1 MVSRDSRP
9 GGFSLLDLPLPEV
22 ECEESSDNYGC
33 FVAQPLAKG
42 FGVTLGN
49 ALRRVLLSSLAG
61 AAVTWVRIEGIQ
73 HAFTVIPYVKED
85 VIEFLLNV
93 KELRI
98 RSLSKEAGK
107 LILEAEREGEVC
119 AGEIRPSADFEI
131 VNPELHLITL
141 DSPEA
146 KFYAEF
152 NVEIG
157 RGYVPA
163 GSTNGLPLE
172 ALPVDAIFTPVYKAN
187 FSVEP
192 IHPGQETSQERLK
205 LEVWT
210 DNTISPWQAVSQSAA
225 ILMAQFSPFRQL
237 AEARAG
243 QEVQLPSELT
253 TSPDQYNMPLEQL
266 NLSTRSYNALRRANI
281 TTMGQLLE
289 ASREGLPPLPGFGAK
304 SRTEVEE
311 LIRKLGFPVVVRGM
325 RGKE

>member
-1 MVSRDSRP
+1 ML
-9 GGFSLLDLPLPEV
+9 F
-22 ECEESSDNYGC
+22 
-33 FVAQPLAKG
+33 
-42 FGVTLGN
+42 
-49 ALRRVLLSSLAG
+49 SSLSG

-73 HAFTVIPYVKED
+73 HAFSVIPHAKED
-85 VIEFLLNV
+85 VVEFLLNV

-98 RSLSKEAGK
+98 RSLSQDAGK
-107 LILEAEREGEVC
+107 LILDVQREGKVC
-119 AGEIRPSADFEI
+119 AAEIQPSADFQI
-131 VNPELHLITL
+131 ANPELHLLTL

-146 KFYAEF
+146 KFHAEF

-163 GSTNGLPLE
+163 GSTDGLPLE

-192 IHPGQETSQERLK
+192 IHPGQEMSQERLN

-210 DNTISPWQAVSQSAA
+210 DNTISPWQAVNQSAA
-225 ILMAQFSPFRQL
+225 ILMDQFSSFREL
-237 AEARAG
+237 VEAPAG
-243 QEVQLPSELT
+243 QELKLTSELAA
-253 TSPDQYNMPLEQL
+253 SREQYNVPLEQL

-281 TTMGQLLE
+281 TTVGQLLE

-311 LIRKLGFPVVVRGM
+311 LIKKLGFPIVARVRK
-325 RGKE
+325 GKE

>member
-1 MVSRDSRP
+1 M
-9 GGFSLLDLPLPEV
+9 LDLLLPEV
-22 ECEESSDNYGC
+22 RCEESSGNYGR
-33 FVAQPLAKG
+33 FVAHPLERG

-49 ALRRVLLSSLAG
+49 ALRRVLLSSLTG
-61 AAVTWVRIEGIQ
+61 AAVTWVRIEGVQ
-73 HAFTVIPYVKED
+73 HAFSVIPCAKED
-85 VIEFLLNV
+85 VVEFLLNV

-98 RSLSKEAGK
+98 RSLSKQTGK
-107 LILEAEREGEVC
+107 LILEVQREGEVC
-119 AGEIRPSADFEI
+119 AAEIGPSADFQI

-157 RGYVPA
+157 RGYLPA
-163 GSTNGLPLE
+163 GSTDGLPLE

-192 IHPGQETSQERLK
+192 IHPGQEISQERLN

-225 ILMAQFSPFRQL
+225 ILMAQVTPFREL
-237 AEARAG
+237 IEARAG
-243 QEVQLPSELT
+243 QEVQLPGELM
-253 TSPDQYNMPLEQL
+253 TSAEQYSLPLEQL

-281 TTMGQLLE
+281 TSVGQLLE

-311 LIRKLGFPVVVRGM
+311 LIRKLGFPVVARGR

>member
-1 MVSRDSRP
+1 
-9 GGFSLLDLPLPEV
+9 LLNLPLPEIK
-22 ECEESSDNYGC
+22 CEESSGNYGR
-33 FVAQPLAKG
+33 FVACPLERG

-49 ALRRVLLSSLAG
+49 ALRRVLFSSLCG

-73 HAFTVIPYVKED
+73 HAFSVIPCAKED

-98 RSLSKEAGK
+98 RSLSQQAGK
-107 LILEAEREGEVC
+107 LILEVQREGEVC
-119 AGEIRPSADFEI
+119 AEEIKPSVDFQI
-131 VNPELHLITL
+131 ANPELHLITL

-187 FSVEP
+187 FSVEA
-192 IHPGQETSQERLK
+192 IHPGQEISQERLN

-225 ILMAQFSPFRQL
+225 ILIDQFSSFREL
-237 AEARAG
+237 VEAPAG
-243 QEVQLPSELT
+243 REVQLTGELT
-253 TSPDQYNMPLEQL
+253 TSPEQYNLPLEQL

-281 TTMGQLLE
+281 TTVGQLLE
-289 ASREGLPPLPGFGAK
+289 ASRDGLPPLPGFGAK

-311 LIRKLGFPVVVRGM
+311 VIKQLGFPVVARG
-325 RGKE
+325 RKGKE

>member
-1 MVSRDSRP
+1 VP
-9 GGFSLLDLPLPEV
+9 DLPLPEV
-22 ECEESSDNYGC
+22 RCEESSGNYGR
-33 FVAQPLAKG
+33 FVAHPLERG

-49 ALRRVLLSSLAG
+49 ALRRVLLSSLTG

-73 HAFTVIPYVKED
+73 HGFSVIPCAKED

-98 RSLSKEAGK
+98 RSLSKQAGK
-107 LILEAEREGEVC
+107 LILEVQREGEIC
-119 AGEIRPSADFEI
+119 AAEIRPSADFQI

-163 GSTNGLPLE
+163 GSTDGLPLE

-192 IHPGQETSQERLK
+192 HPGQEISQERLS

-225 ILMAQFSPFRQL
+225 ILMAQVSPFREL
-237 AEARAG
+237 VEARAG
-243 QEVQLPSELT
+243 QEVQLPGELI
-253 TSPDQYNMPLEQL
+253 TSPEQYSLPLEQL

-281 TTMGQLLE
+281 TSVGQLLE

-311 LIRKLGFPVVVRGM
+311 LIRKLGFPVVARGR

>member
-1 MVSRDSRP
+1 M
-9 GGFSLLDLPLPEV
+9 LDLPLPEV

-33 FVAQPLAKG
+33 FVAQPLEKG

-61 AAVTWVRIEGIQ
+61 AAVTWVRIDGVQ

-98 RSLSKEAGK
+98 RSLSQDAGK
-107 LILEAEREGEVC
+107 LILDVQREGKVC
-119 AGEIRPSADFEI
+119 AAEIQPSADFQI
-131 VNPELHLITL
+131 ANPELHLITL

-146 KFYAEF
+146 KFHAEF

-163 GSTNGLPLE
+163 GSTDGLPLE

-192 IHPGQETSQERLK
+192 IHPGQEMSQERLN

-210 DNTISPWQAVSQSAA
+210 DNTISPWQAVNQSAA
-225 ILMAQFSPFRQL
+225 ILMDQFSSFREL
-237 AEARAG
+237 VEAPAG
-243 QEVQLPSELT
+243 QELKLTSELAA
-253 TSPDQYNMPLEQL
+253 SREQYNVPLEQL

-281 TTMGQLLE
+281 TTVGQLLE

-311 LIRKLGFPVVVRGM
+311 LIKKLGFPIVARVRK
-325 RGKE
+325 GKE

>member
-1 MVSRDSRP
+1 M
-9 GGFSLLDLPLPEV
+9 LNLPLPEV
-22 ECEESSDNYGC
+22 KCEESSGNYGR
-33 FVAQPLAKG
+33 FVAHPLERG

-49 ALRRVLLSSLAG
+49 ALRRALLSSLSG

-73 HAFTVIPYVKED
+73 HTFSVIPYAKED

-98 RSLSKEAGK
+98 RSLSQNAGK
-107 LILEAEREGEVC
+107 LILDVQREGAIC
-119 AGEIRPSADFEI
+119 AADIKASVDFQI
-131 VNPELHLITL
+131 ANPELHLITL

-157 RGYVPA
+157 RGYMPA
-163 GSTNGLPLE
+163 GSTDGLPLE

-192 IHPGQETSQERLK
+192 IHPGQEMSQERLN

-210 DNTISPWQAVSQSAA
+210 DNTISPWQAVSQSAV
-225 ILMAQFSPFRQL
+225 ILMEQFSSFREL
-237 AEARAG
+237 VEAAAG
-243 QEVQLPSELT
+243 QEVKLTGELV
-253 TSPDQYNMPLEQL
+253 TSPDQYNVPLEQL

-281 TTMGQLLE
+281 TTMGHLLE
-289 ASREGLPPLPGFGAK
+289 ASAHGLPPLPGFGAK
-304 SRTEVEE
+304 SRAEVEE
-311 LIRKLGFPVVVRGM
+311 VIMKLGFPVVARG
-325 RGKE
+325 RKGKE